1 MLRVALGFRMHS
13 GWGVAVA
20 LDEQCVAVERR
31 RIDLVRDNAR
41 GGRQP
46 YHHARE
52 LGIEQAEKFLSEYVA
67 LCESAAQAE
76 LARIISALG
85 HNYELAGAGLVLA
98 SARPLPSLPQILSA
112 HPLIHTAEGHL
123 FREVIRRS
131 CSVAAIPVTGISEK
145 QLGSHLEECFG
156 KNAGRMKQ
164 SIERSGRS
172 LGPPWNSDHKQAATA
187 AAIALQGF
195 TKRVRVQGSGA

>member
-13 GWGVAVA
+13 GWGIVVA
-20 LDEQCVAVERR
+20 LDEECVVVERR
-31 RIDLVRDNAR
+31 RIDLVSENAP

-52 LGIEQAEKFLSEYVA
+52 LGIEKAEKFLSEYVA
-67 LCESAAQAE
+67 LCQRAAQAE
-76 LARIISALG
+76 LARIFSALARS
-85 HNYELAGAGLVLA
+85 YEVGAAGLVVA
-98 SARPLPSLPQILSA
+98 STRPLPSLPQILSA

-123 FREVIRRS
+123 FREAIRRG
-131 CSVAAIPVTGISEK
+131 CGAGAIPVTGIPEK
-145 QLGSHLEECFG
+145 QLGSLLEECFG
-156 KNAGRMKQ
+156 KNTARVKQ

-187 AAIALQGF
+187 AVIALHGAKQ
-195 TKRVRVQGSGA
+195 KHVQSFGA